1 MALSAHDPQDR
12 VDQLLALTESLT
24 GRLAAEATAFEARRP
39 LTDTFALEE
48 TARLANLYRHEC
60 ARVRMDPSLIAGS
73 SLSSRQKLA
82 QATQAFEQMLERHAR
97 WLQAAK
103 TVTEGLVRTIAGE
116 VAAGRAPGAG
126 YGASGHAA
134 TGDARAVTLN
144 RRA

>member
-24 GRLAAEATAFEARRP
+24 ARLVAEAAAFEARRP
-39 LTDTFALEE
+39 LTDVADLEE

-60 ARVRMDPSLIAGS
+60 ARVRMDPSLIAGA
-73 SLSSRQKLA
+73 SLPSRQRLA
-82 QATQAFEQMLERHAR
+82 KATQAFEEVLERHAR
-97 WLQAAK
+97 GLQAAK

-116 VAAGRAPGAG
+116 IASARPPAAG

-134 TGDARAVTLN
+134 AGDARAVTLN